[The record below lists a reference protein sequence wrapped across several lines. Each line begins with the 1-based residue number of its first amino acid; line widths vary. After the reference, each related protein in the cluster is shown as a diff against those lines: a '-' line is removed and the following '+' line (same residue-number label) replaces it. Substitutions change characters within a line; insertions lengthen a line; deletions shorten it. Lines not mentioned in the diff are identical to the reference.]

1 MISQN
6 WFHCVIGYCK
16 DRPKSEWA
24 SNTRHTVREQ
34 NRGKVKHGYFSF
46 ALLGLWSFCSQKKSI
61 CSFSLQYLCISS
73 NMYGEE
79 TSLSARGC
87 WVIKKNNNKKTQK
100 TTDSAV
106 EIFEERFTRS
116 LSLNLL
122 MYGAFLL
129 LYYNLVIQSSI
140 CTNQAQERSPNLL

>member
-1 MISQN
+1 M
-6 WFHCVIGYCK
+6 
-16 DRPKSEWA
+16 
-24 SNTRHTVREQ
+24 
-34 NRGKVKHGYFSF
+34 
-46 ALLGLWSFCSQKKSI
+46 
-61 CSFSLQYLCISS
+61 
-73 NMYGEE
+73 
-79 TSLSARGC
+79 
-87 WVIKKNNNKKTQK
+87 IKKNNNKKTQK

-140 CTNQAQERSPNLL
+140 CTNQAQERSPNIL